1 MFVSHLH
8 PHDLDT
14 LAMAMQA
21 RRFEPGD
28 VIIRQGDDGDLFY
41 IVETGLCAISIA
53 GVGRVMDV
61 PSPEGRIF
69 FGEVRARARAK
80 ASARPRVRE

>member
-1 MFVSHLH
+1 MKNNFIFSSLTESEKQDFVDAMRQQRVSAG
-8 PHDLDT
+8 DT
-14 LAMAMQA
+14 
-21 RRFEPGD
+21 
-28 VIIRQGDDGDLFY
+28 IISQGDDGDNFY

-69 FGEVRARARAK
+69 FGEVRARAR
-80 ASARPRVRE
+80 EG